1 MVTRIASFA
10 HSKVLLAQLMRVQV
24 QASQSEIRAS
34 TGRKAEE
41 YQGYG
46 ADASRLVAA
55 KSYLENTQQGIDTA
69 TQLKTTVDAQQVSLD
84 RVRSLVQR
92 MTKAIQDGVSGGTS
106 TGIMGT
112 LDAGLSGI
120 VAALN
125 TSQNG
130 MHLFGGTRSNA
141 APVVSA
147 AATPAG
153 LLGLSSAI
161 AAFDQGGRR
170 LTATIAG
177 SGSVTYGQTA
187 LNVGRTTLEVLRN
200 IYQYNAGT
208 FTGAGGPGTALNGPL
223 TPAQTDFLTGQMAQL
238 LQADTALV
246 DYSVQGGIV
255 QNRLSDV
262 ISRLGAQKTMA
273 AKIVSD
279 IQDIDVATA
288 ATKLNEDRSA
298 VEVATKVLGSV
309 NKSSL
314 LDYI

>member
-1 MVTRIASFA
+1 
-10 HSKVLLAQLMRVQV
+10 
-24 QASQSEIRAS
+24 
-34 TGRKAEE
+34 
-41 YQGYG
+41 
-46 ADASRLVAA
+46 VAA

-84 RVRSLVQR
+84 RVRGLVQR
-92 MTKAIQDGVSGGTS
+92 MTKAIQDGVAGGTS

-147 AATPAG
+147 AATPGG
-153 LLGLSSAI
+153 LLGLASAT

-200 IYQYNAGT
+200 IYQYNSRT
-208 FTGAGGPGTALNGPL
+208 YTGAGGPGTALNGPL
-223 TPAQTDFLTGQMAQL
+223 TQAQSDFLTGQMAQL

-246 DYSVQGGIV
+246 DFSVQGGIV

-279 IQDIDVATA
+279 IQDIDVGTA

-309 NKSSL
+309 NRSNL
-314 LDYI
+314 LDYL